1 MSGSDERSVGWEPL
15 FWGVFERSRN
25 AIALVDHDS
34 VYVAANAAM
43 CELLEVPHEAI
54 IGVRLERFIVPA
66 ERSMAATEW
75 EWFWRGSEWVGERTL
90 VTGQGSRV
98 LVQYAGRVSEI
109 RGSPMA
115 VLVLLRRW
123 GREQR
128 ARTGDP
134 AELTDREREIVGLVA
149 LGMTAPEIAEQLVVS
164 THTVRTHMRNAM
176 TKTGAKTRAQLVA
189 MALTDRQGA
198 TVS

>member
-1 MSGSDERSVGWEPL
+1 MVGWEPL

-25 AIALVDHDS
+25 AIALVDHNS
-34 VYVAANAAM
+34 VYVAANPAM
-43 CELLEVPHEAI
+43 CELLEVPGDSI
-54 IGVRLERFIVPA
+54 VGVRLERFIVPS
-66 ERSMAATEW
+66 ERSMAAAEW
-75 EWFWRGSEWVGERTL
+75 DWFWRGSEWVGERTL
-90 VTGQGSRV
+90 VTGNGSRV

-109 RGSPMA
+109 GGSPMA

-128 ARTGDP
+128 RVHTGQRAD
-134 AELTDREREIVGLVA
+134 LTDREREIVGLVA